1 MANRQ
6 QPNAAEKRW
15 LKSISEFIENEGL
28 GILYGIEFEGRSD
41 FQLHHV
47 VGRTA
52 KHNKIEIG
60 HWFVIPVPWELHDV
74 DSNNPDNVTH
84 FKHNFTKRFGEQC
97 GIFQIL
103 VSVMDKWNDFNC
115 NYEIPSKEIY
125 TAIMDTRK

>member
-28 GILYGIEFEGRSD
+28 GILYGTEFEGRSD

-74 DSNNPDNVTH
+74 NSDNSDNVTN
-84 FKHNFTKRFGEQC
+84 FKHNFTNRFGLQSK
-97 GIFQIL
+97 IFEEMCHLMVMIND
-103 VSVMDKWNDFNC
+103 SVLPFN
-115 NYEIPSKEIY
+115 SQVD
-125 TAIMDTRK
+125 TAIRDTRK